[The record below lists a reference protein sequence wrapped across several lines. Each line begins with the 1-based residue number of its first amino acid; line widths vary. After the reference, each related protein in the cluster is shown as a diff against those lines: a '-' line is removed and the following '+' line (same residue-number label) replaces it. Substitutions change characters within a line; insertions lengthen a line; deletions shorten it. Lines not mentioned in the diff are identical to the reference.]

1 MLERLYEKLY
11 QNFAVP
17 FSCFTMNVNHI
28 SVNFIF
34 QAKTMIMKHGLK
46 INIIGDNWRDY
57 FHILL
62 FVIKIL
68 SISDSERDKKWQL
81 TKFISGSE
89 FENTA

>member
-34 QAKTMIMKHGLK
+34 QAKTKIMKHGLK
-46 INIIGDNWRDY
+46 INIIGDNWRE
-57 FHILL
+57 I
-62 FVIKIL
+62 I
-68 SISDSERDKKWQL
+68 
-81 TKFISGSE
+81 FISCCLSLRFFPLVTPREIKNG
-89 FENTA
+89 N